1 MRRNTAPRIT
11 SHRILTPRNARN
23 LMNTLEIAIVTSAI
37 RARVNELTASGDTDE
52 AALLAAIEQ
61 DVPDAHRIVTLLVRA
76 VGEAEAEADAIT
88 ERIAGLAA
96 RKDRAKRRAATMRG
110 LLFAAMEAAG
120 VAKWT
125 HPEFT
130 VSVSQGRP
138 GVIIT
143 DEAAL
148 PDECFRTV
156 REIDKTKTKQ
166 LLSEGIPI
174 AGAELANGMP
184 TLTIRSK

>member
-1 MRRNTAPRIT
+1 
-11 SHRILTPRNARN
+11 
-23 LMNTLEIAIVTSAI
+23 MNTLQIALVTSAI
-37 RARVNELTASGDTDE
+37 RARVADLATLTPDTDE

-61 DVPDAHRIVTLLVRA
+61 DVPDAAHIVTLLVRA
-76 VGEAEAEADAIT
+76 VGEAEADVDAIA
-88 ERIAGLAA
+88 ERVAGLNV
-96 RKDRAKRRAATMRG
+96 RKDRAKRRVETMRG
-110 LLFAAMEAAG
+110 LLLTVMEAAG
-120 VAKWT
+120 TQKWK

-130 VSVSQGRP
+130 VSVSAGRS
-138 GVIIT
+138 GLIIT

-156 REIDKTKTKQ
+156 RELDKAKTKQ

-174 AGAELANGMP
+174 AGAEMANGMP